1 MSYIIENVMLK
12 QKIRADNVMSI
23 ILIIN
28 FFILA
33 IFLKLVALMSIIVYP
48 IITLFF
54 YGIYKIGKGLFKKL
68 REKALNA
75 LQIILGVAFTAFS
88 FYVLLIIFSRPNVG
102 IAEVIYLMS
111 FPLLLVGIAGTI
123 KGLIIKEY
131 PFRYRLMNIIAGT
144 FTIILTIMAFASAEY
159 FYLFYIVAFSIS
171 LLINII
177 FRAIMYL
184 SEYELSLR
192 LRNFKYFFYILGDY
206 SQYDINRMIELRKL
220 AKE

>member
-23 ILIIN
+23 VLIIN

-48 IITLFF
+48 IVTLFF

-88 FYVLLIIFSRPNVG
+88 FYILLIIFSRPNVG
-102 IAEVIYLMS
+102 IAEAIYLMS
-111 FPLLLVGIAGTI
+111 FPLLLIGIAGII

-131 PFRYRLMNIIAGT
+131 LLRYRLMNIIAG
-144 FTIILTIMAFASAEY
+144 FTTIVLTILAFASAEQFY
-159 FYLFYIVAFSIS
+159 FFYIISFPIS

-184 SEYELSLR
+184 SEYNLTLR
-192 LRNFKYFFYILGDY
+192 LRNVKYFFYIISDY
-206 SQYDINRMIELRKL
+206 SQYDINRIIELKKL
-220 AKE
+220 VKK

>member
-1 MSYIIENVMLK
+1 MLK